1 MDGLSPRTAD
11 RAPLRG
17 TLPHVSGTDVAAVIG
32 AVGALGCLLGRSRAT
47 VAGGLV
53 AIAVAETLLSRTFA
67 PSAFD
72 RLASPSGG
80 VLLVFGAAAFAALCA
95 GFVRFAWTVPLVIVA
110 LAPIRLP
117 FDFNTSKRFFIGLPE
132 AGALGRLLPL
142 YTALAAAA
150 GALVWRLLRGESARA
165 LPPLLAAPAALL
177 IAVMSLSL
185 LWARDPSAAA
195 NRLGFFVLPFAVLF
209 TVISYAPFGD
219 GLPRILAIEAVVLGC
234 VFAVIGIAEEWTHHL
249 LFYESKLA
257 VANSYT
263 SYFRVTSLFSD
274 PSIYARHV
282 VVALTVLI
290 VALLLGRVSL
300 AVCVP
305 PLVVMWIGLY
315 FSYSQS
321 AMVSL
326 AAATVLVTAL
336 AGGRRVRQLMA
347 AATLALVVLGS
358 AAFVTLASD
367 HSPDR
372 LLSGRW
378 TLVKDTWA
386 VYENHPLVGVG
397 VASQPAASRD
407 ETSGARYKR
416 LKTSH
421 TAPLTVAAELGI
433 AGILA
438 YVAFLVGAA
447 LFFWRLRADDDA
459 LGLAL
464 LGVLTVL
471 FTHSLSYGV
480 FFEDPVLWVALGV
493 GAAAVLGRERRAA
506 SAPPVRPRTVSEPA
520 PAAR

>member
-1 MDGLSPRTAD
+1 
-11 RAPLRG
+11 
-17 TLPHVSGTDVAAVIG
+17 VSGTDVAAVIG
-32 AVGALGCLLGRSRAT
+32 AAGALGCLLGRSRAV
-47 VAGGLV
+47 VAGGLL
-53 AIAVAETLLSRTFA
+53 AIAVAEALLSRTFA
-67 PSAFD
+67 PGAFD

-80 VLLVFGAAAFAALCA
+80 VLLVFGAVAFAALA
-95 GFVRFAWTVPLVIVA
+95 AVFVRFAWAVPLVMVV
-110 LAPIRLP
+110 LAPLRLP
-117 FDFNTSKRFFIGLPE
+117 FDFNTSKRFYVGLGE
-132 AGALGRLLPL
+132 AGALGRLMPL

-150 GALVWRLLRGESARA
+150 GALLWRFVRGEEARA

-185 LWARDPSAAA
+185 LWALDGSAAA
-195 NRLGFFVLPFAVLF
+195 NRIGFFVLPFAALF
-209 TVISYAPFGD
+209 TVVAYTPYRD
-219 GLPRILAIEAVVLGC
+219 WLPRVLAIEAVALGC
-234 VFAVIGIAEEWTHHL
+234 LFAVVGIGEEWSHHL
-249 LFYESKLA
+249 FFYEPKLA

-282 VVALTVLI
+282 VVALTILV
-290 VALLLGRVSL
+290 VALLLGRVSVAVSVPLL
-300 AVCVP
+300 A
-305 PLVVMWIGLY
+305 VMWIGLY

-336 AGGRRVRQLMA
+336 AGGHRVRRLMA
-347 AATLALVVLGS
+347 AAVLALAVLGS
-358 AAFVTLASD
+358 AAFVTLVSD

-407 ETSGARYKR
+407 ETSGARSKR

-433 AGILA
+433 AGILV

-471 FTHSLSYGV
+471 VTHSLSYGV
-480 FFEDPVLWVALGV
+480 FFEDPILWVALGV

-506 SAPPVRPRTVSEPA
+506 SAPPVRPPTVSVPA